1 MKADKRGG
9 EEGRGEKEGWGK
21 GGGEEMEEVGEVGIG
36 LNQYQVITAKVQ
48 GYLVS
53 VKPKPITIMFEAI
66 VSGNKFYYRLDFIQ
80 RKHWIDPITF

>member
-1 MKADKRGG
+1 MIFLKYFNYFPQRCL
-9 EEGRGEKEGWGK
+9 
-21 GGGEEMEEVGEVGIG
+21 G

-80 RKHWIDPITF
+80 RKH

>member
-1 MKADKRGG
+1 MVLLSCL
-9 EEGRGEKEGWGK
+9 EGQASRALELHGQDSAAFRQSAMLEDL
-21 GGGEEMEEVGEVGIG
+21 G

-80 RKHWIDPITF
+80 RKH

>member
-1 MKADKRGG
+1 MVSYL
-9 EEGRGEKEGWGK
+9 
-21 GGGEEMEEVGEVGIG
+21 MHLG

-80 RKHWIDPITF
+80 RKH

>member
-1 MKADKRGG
+1 MDRQI
-9 EEGRGEKEGWGK
+9 EGQTDR
-21 GGGEEMEEVGEVGIG
+21 VG

-66 VSGNKFYYRLDFIQ
+66 VSGNKFYYRLDLIQ
-80 RKHWIDPITF
+80 RKH